1 VRRSG
6 RRSQLRVPE
15 RASRRAL
22 PRALTLALP
31 FGLLFGL
38 LPGLGGCAGGLGGL
52 ITKSPPPAF
61 NLEAAGPFPGHGRR
75 IRGQLAVAEPVAL
88 AALDSEK
95 IVVRPTPAEAAAMPD
110 AQWQD
115 RLTRLVQARLIESF
129 ENAGAL
135 RAVGRPSDK
144 LTVDYVLMTD
154 IRAFEI
160 SVADGT
166 AVIEVAAKIV
176 RERTGRIMAARVF
189 RVSVPAAGH
198 DGAPAV
204 AALNEAFGKL
214 EHELVLWAARVV

>member
-1 VRRSG
+1 MS
-6 RRSQLRVPE
+6 
-15 RASRRAL
+15 RAL
-22 PRALTLALP
+22 VLALVLASP
-31 FGLLFGL
+31 
-38 LPGLGGCAGGLGGL
+38 LGGCAGGLGGL

-61 NLEAAGPFPGHGRR
+61 NLDAVGKFPGHGPR

-95 IVVRPTPAEAAAMPD
+95 IVVRPTPAQAAAMGD

-115 RLTRLVQARLIESF
+115 RLPKLIQARVIESF

-135 RAVGRPSDK
+135 RAVGRPADK
-144 LTVDYVLMTD
+144 LAVDYILTMD

-160 SVADGT
+160 SVADNS
-166 AVIEVAAKIV
+166 AVIEITAKIV
-176 RERTGRIMAARVF
+176 RERSGRIMAARVF

-198 DGAPAV
+198 EGALAV

-214 EHELVLWAARVV
+214 ERELVLWAARVV